1 MCATQV
7 CLWFGTR
14 NPCVCQ
20 CSAGVEEQLRTEH
33 QQPVDNEQQRLGDK
47 GDWSK
52 EGCPGYVP
60 TGAHRCAHSH
70 GPGLCR
76 CSVPSV
82 RCSPMKPST
91 GARKSCG
98 RGSTAA
104 SRSLRLPSPPP
115 AQCLQTGAAAHCQR
129 LPHSAASARSVLHV
143 AHIVHTA
150 CGAAQATLG
159 HRHRPGP
166 GPRPGSKRFPRCQ
179 SLVLDTF
186 DGCPLLGLL

>member
-104 SRSLRLPSPPP
+104 SRSLRLPSPHPP
-115 AQCLQTGAAAHCQR
+115 SASRPALQHIASDCPIP
-129 LPHSAASARSVLHV
+129 PHPLALS
-143 AHIVHTA
+143 
-150 CGAAQATLG
+150 CTL
-159 HRHRPGP
+159 R
-166 GPRPGSKRFPRCQ
+166 
-179 SLVLDTF
+179 T
-186 DGCPLLGLL
+186 